1 MTKQRNYTLGSMS
14 KIITKNILIIGILT
28 ILGAVIGGLYANNK
42 KTTNYFADSTVM
54 INADLNNTDYKNS
67 ALLAEKGM
75 MKTYEEIAGNQE
87 SMLTAKKYL
96 PKKMRKSLTVEE
108 MMSAVK
114 VNSSP
119 DSLILNFSVKT
130 ENSTDS
136 VEIANA
142 VAKAATLI
150 LPKYSQNNNTVKVL
164 TRANKKNINS
174 NTTPS
179 VKKYIVMGASLGLL
193 VGLIFS
199 FSITTWKHM

>member
-54 INADLNNTDYKNS
+54 INANLNNTDYKNS
-67 ALLAEKGM
+67 TLLAEKGM

-87 SMLTAKKYL
+87 SMLIAKKYL
-96 PKKMRKSLTVEE
+96 PKEMRKSLTVEE

-130 ENSTDS
+130 ESSTDS

-150 LPKYSQNNNTVKVL
+150 LPKYSQNNSIVKVL
-164 TRANKKNINS
+164 TRANKKNVNS

-193 VGLIFS
+193 VGMIFS

>member
-54 INADLNNTDYKNS
+54 INANLNNTDYKNS

-87 SMLTAKKYL
+87 SMLIAKKYL
-96 PKKMRKSLTVEE
+96 PKEMRKSLTVEE

-130 ENSTDS
+130 ESSTDS

-150 LPKYSQNNNTVKVL
+150 LPKYSQNNSIVKVL
-164 TRANKKNINS
+164 TRANKKNVNS

-193 VGLIFS
+193 VGMIFS